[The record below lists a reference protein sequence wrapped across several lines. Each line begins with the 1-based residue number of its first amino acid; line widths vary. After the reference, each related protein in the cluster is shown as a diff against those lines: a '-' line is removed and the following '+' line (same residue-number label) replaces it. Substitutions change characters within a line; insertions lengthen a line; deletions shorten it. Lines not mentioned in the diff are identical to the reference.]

1 MNIRWKLFWFAG
13 AIAWGARTLAAPM
26 TEAPILE
33 YSQDGTNFLPFDAIA
48 RTRKVS
54 RYYEYHAKSG
64 HPEFGTAHNTSTSA
78 MYWDDRRKALS
89 LILISGAPARRGR
102 TGDSGKVKY
111 LVGGLPST
119 TYRELSD
126 DPKEYKYDKGRSKT
140 SASFVYRQA
149 TDGLILAGL
158 EKVDEFTIRLDLRQH
173 NGVRTWRLVD
183 DADDN
188 GISEFINGI
197 SEFIKLNMRKP
208 LYIRASTLGDD
219 STPPP
224 PPPVPP
230 ADGNSGGG
238 TTNPLP
244 EPGLAMWGLA
254 GAFALLTRRRRG

>member
-1 MNIRWKLFWFAG
+1 MEGVTLMSIRWKLVLFVG
-13 AIAWGARTLAAPM
+13 AIAWGTRTLGAPM

-33 YSQDGTNFLPFDAIA
+33 YSQDGTHFLPFDAIA

-64 HPEFGTAHNTSTSA
+64 HPEFGTAHDTSTA
-78 MYWDDRRKALS
+78 AIYWDGRREALS

-102 TGDSGKVKY
+102 TGDSGKVSY
-111 LVGGLPST
+111 TIRGLPST

-126 DPKEYKYDKGRSKT
+126 DPREYKYERGRSKT

-158 EKVDEFTIRLDLRQH
+158 EKVDQFTIRLDMTKH

-188 GISEFINGI
+188 GISEYIR
-197 SEFIKLNMRKP
+197 LNMKKP

-230 ADGNSGGG
+230 DTGNSGGG

-244 EPGLAMWGLA
+244 EPGLAVWGFT
-254 GAFALLTRRRRG
+254 GAFALFTRRRRG